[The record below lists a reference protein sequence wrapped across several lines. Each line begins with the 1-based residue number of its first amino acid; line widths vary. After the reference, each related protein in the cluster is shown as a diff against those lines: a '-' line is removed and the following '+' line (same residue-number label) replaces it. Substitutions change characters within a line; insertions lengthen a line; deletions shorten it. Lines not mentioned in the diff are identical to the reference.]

1 MTTSHMPYSQVQVSA
16 WLRGLLSVAWTD
28 SDFSKSEKEL
38 LHELIQSPELS
49 SNVNL
54 AELKPISPSELA
66 DALGQ
71 DPHLGQNFLR
81 TAVAIAMVDGMYSQ
95 AEDDLIQQF
104 CQALG
109 QEIKAIND
117 LRDKIKS
124 SPNKEHHPDLLNP
137 VREWLDSMDISD
149 RRLARFFCKAIPA
162 QCPFERDVRLFGRK
176 IIHIPA
182 MCQINPLYDQL
193 VGLRFRA
200 MSYLADDCGEDVS
213 KYC

>member
-1 MTTSHMPYSQVQVSA
+1 MTTSQMPYSQVQISA
-16 WLRGLLSVAWTD
+16 WLRGLLSVAWAD
-28 SDFSKSEKEL
+28 SNFSKSEKDL
-38 LHELIQSPELS
+38 LHELVQSPELS
-49 SNVNL
+49 SNVKL
-54 AELKPISPSELA
+54 DDLKPISPSELA
-66 DALGQ
+66 DALGK
-71 DPHLGQNFLR
+71 DPHIGQNFLR

-109 QEIKAIND
+109 QEIKPIND
-117 LRDKIKS
+117 LREKIEA

-137 VREWLDSMDISD
+137 VREWLDRMDIRD

-182 MCQINPLYDQL
+182 MCKINPLYDQL

>member
-1 MTTSHMPYSQVQVSA
+1 MPYSQVQVSA
-16 WLRGLLSVAWTD
+16 WLRGLLSVAWAD

-71 DPHLGQNFLR
+71 DPHIGQNFLR